1 MLLKLIFLGN
11 DKILSELFKSSW
23 KNAKEKKIADE
34 PGTSNTIK
42 E

>member
-1 MLLKLIFLGN
+1 MLLKLNFSGN

-34 PGTSNTIK
+34 PGTSSATK